1 MNEIKLNYRKILE
14 IVLIAIVCYWGL
26 NNFKV
31 VSKLL
36 SNVLSVMM
44 PFIIGF
50 MIAFILN
57 VLMIRVEKGLVKL
70 FKGSVFKRYKRAVSI
85 ILSLLIV
92 MLVLAIIIHLIIPEL
107 INAIKLIIDILPEA
121 LKELEIWS
129 QDNQNIF
136 PYLESWLGKL
146 DFNRITDELSKL
158 LKVGLS
164 GVVGST
170 VEIIT
175 GFFGGVFNFV
185 VGFVFALYILVSKET
200 LKSQTCKLVKAYL
213 PKEKAASVIEVAS
226 LSRTTFTNFV
236 IGQTVEAIIL
246 GTLCALGMIILG
258 FPYAPMIGTLVGI
271 TAFIPVVGAF
281 IGGAIGA
288 FMIMTVNPMQA
299 IFFIV
304 YLIVLQQIE
313 GNLIYPRVVGST
325 VGLPSIWVLFAV
337 SAGGGLWG
345 IAGVLF
351 GVPVL
356 SVVYSLIK
364 KGVHK
369 RLEILS

>member
-31 VSKLL
+31 VSMLL

-146 DFNRITDELSKL
+146 DFNSITDELSKL

-200 LKSQTCKLVKAYL
+200 LKSQTYKLVKAYL
-213 PKEKAASVIEVAS
+213 PKEKATSVIEVAS

-364 KGVHK
+364 RESISV
-369 RLEILS
+369 

>member
-146 DFNRITDELSKL
+146 DFNSITDELSKL

-200 LKSQTCKLVKAYL
+200 LKSQTYKLVKAYL

>member
-175 GFFGGVFNFV
+175 GFLAAF
-185 VGFVFALYILVSKET
+185 LIL
-200 LKSQTCKLVKAYL
+200 
-213 PKEKAASVIEVAS
+213 
-226 LSRTTFTNFV
+226 
-236 IGQTVEAIIL
+236 
-246 GTLCALGMIILG
+246 
-258 FPYAPMIGTLVGI
+258 
-271 TAFIPVVGAF
+271 
-281 IGGAIGA
+281 
-288 FMIMTVNPMQA
+288 
-299 IFFIV
+299 
-304 YLIVLQQIE
+304 
-313 GNLIYPRVVGST
+313 
-325 VGLPSIWVLFAV
+325 
-337 SAGGGLWG
+337 
-345 IAGVLF
+345 
-351 GVPVL
+351 
-356 SVVYSLIK
+356 
-364 KGVHK
+364 
-369 RLEILS
+369 

>member
-1 MNEIKLNYRKILE
+1 M
-14 IVLIAIVCYWGL
+14 
-26 NNFKV
+26 
-31 VSKLL
+31 
-36 SNVLSVMM
+36 
-44 PFIIGF
+44 
-50 MIAFILN
+50 
-57 VLMIRVEKGLVKL
+57 
-70 FKGSVFKRYKRAVSI
+70 
-85 ILSLLIV
+85 
-92 MLVLAIIIHLIIPEL
+92 
-107 INAIKLIIDILPEA
+107 
-121 LKELEIWS
+121 
-129 QDNQNIF
+129 
-136 PYLESWLGKL
+136 
-146 DFNRITDELSKL
+146 
-158 LKVGLS
+158 
-164 GVVGST
+164 
-170 VEIIT
+170 
-175 GFFGGVFNFV
+175 
-185 VGFVFALYILVSKET
+185 SKET
-200 LKSQTCKLVKAYL
+200 LKSQTYKLVKAYL
-213 PKEKAASVIEVAS
+213 PKEKARSVIEVAS